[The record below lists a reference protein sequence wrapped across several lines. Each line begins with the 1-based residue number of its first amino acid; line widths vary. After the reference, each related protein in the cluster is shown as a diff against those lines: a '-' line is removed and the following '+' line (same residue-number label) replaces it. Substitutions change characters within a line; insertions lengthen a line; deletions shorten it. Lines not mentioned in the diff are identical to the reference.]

1 VPGGRASIYGDHA
14 LGGVYYAIVTQ
25 NDDPDGPGG
34 RVKVRYPWMPDGDKD
49 QSFWA
54 QICVPMIGDE
64 FGTYTLPDV
73 EDEVMVVF
81 VAGDMNYPVVI
92 GGGWSKTDTP
102 PETNEDGKND
112 FRLIKS
118 RACHR
123 LIFDDTKNTKIVL
136 SDTGDKHVVDVGAH
150 KKQGSSPNAI
160 DVPALG
166 SDKGVAA
173 VASSGTLNLW
183 CPNGK
188 LSVQAKGVQVTADQ
202 SVDVK
207 GGSELT
213 LRGAS
218 GATLSAQSAGKF
230 QGGILKVGA
239 G

>member
-1 VPGGRASIYGDHA
+1 VPGGRASLY
-14 LGGVYYAIVTQ
+14 
-25 NDDPDGPGG
+25 
-34 RVKVRYPWMPDGDKD
+34 GDKD
-49 QSFWA
+49 QSYWA

-81 VAGDMNYPVVI
+81 IAGDMNYPVVI
-92 GGGWSKTDTP
+92 GGGWSKVDAP

-136 SDTGDKHVVDVGAH
+136 SDTGDKHVVDVGTH
-150 KKQGSSPNAI
+150 KKQGSSQNAI

-202 SVDVK
+202 TVDVK

-218 GATLSAQSAGKF
+218 GAERGQVPGRNP
-230 QGGILKVGA
+230 QGRSRVA
-239 G
+239 A

>member
-1 VPGGRASIYGDHA
+1 MSGGPASRHA
-14 LGGVYYAIVTQ
+14 AHDLGGVYYAIVTQ

-34 RVKVRYPWMPDGDKD
+34 RVKVRYPWMPEGDKD
-49 QSFWA
+49 QSYWA
-54 QICVPMIGDE
+54 PICVPMIGPE

-73 EDEVMVVF
+73 NDEVLVLF
-81 VAGDMNYPVVI
+81 IAGDMHYPVVI
-92 GGGWSKTDTP
+92 GGGWSKVDPP

-136 SDTGDKHVVDVGAH
+136 TDTGDKHMVDVGAH
-150 KKQGSSPNAI
+150 KKQGSSVNAL

-166 SDKGVAA
+166 SDKGVAIA
-173 VASSGTLNLW
+173 ALSGDLNLW

-188 LSVQAKGVQVTADQ
+188 LAVQAKAVQVTADKT
-202 SVDVK
+202 VDVK
-207 GGSELT
+207 AGSELT
-213 LRGAS
+213 MRGAS
-218 GATLSAQSAGKF
+218 GATLAAQSGGKY
-230 QGGILKVGA
+230 QGGIVKVGA

>member
-1 VPGGRASIYGDHA
+1 MPGGPASRYGDHGH
-14 LGGVYYAIVTQ
+14 GGVYYAIVTQ

-34 RVKVRYPWMPDGDKD
+34 RIKVRYPWMPEGDRD
-49 QSFWA
+49 QSYWA
-54 QICVPMIGDE
+54 PIVVPMIGAE

-73 EDEVMVVF
+73 DDVVLVLF
-81 VAGDMNYPVVI
+81 LAGDFNSPIII
-92 GGGWSKTDTP
+92 GGGWSQVDPP

-123 LIFDDTKNTKIVL
+123 LIFDDSKNTKIVL
-136 SDTGDKHVVDVGAH
+136 TDTGDKHMVDVGAH
-150 KKQGSSPNAI
+150 KKQGSSPNAL

-166 SDKGVAA
+166 SDKGVSIAA
-173 VASSGTLNLW
+173 LSGNLNLW

-188 LSVQAKGVQVTADQ
+188 LSVQSKGVQVTADQ

-213 LRGAS
+213 MRGAS
-218 GATLSAQSAGKF
+218 GATLSAKSGGKF
-230 QGGILKVGA
+230 QGGMVKVGA

>member
-1 VPGGRASIYGDHA
+1 MPGGRASVYGDHA

-34 RVKVRYPWMPDGDKD
+34 RVKVRFPWMPDGDKD
-49 QSFWA
+49 QSYWA

-81 VAGDMNYPVVI
+81 IAGDMNYPVVI
-92 GGGWSKTDTP
+92 GGGWSKVDAP

-123 LIFDDTKNTKIVL
+123 LIFDDSKNTKIVL
-136 SDTGDKHVVDVGAH
+136 TDTGDKHMVDVGAH
-150 KKQGSSPNAI
+150 KKQGSSPNAL

-166 SDKGVAA
+166 SSKGVAA

-202 SVDVK
+202 TVDVK

-213 LRGAS
+213 MRGAS
-218 GATLSAQSAGKF
+218 GATLAAQSAGKF